1 MLTMLGRNALASP
14 ALPRPNGAVLRSMTT
29 AAQSVS
35 RWIARRRQLR
45 ALAELDDHLLRD
57 IGLAREDVRRACSQ
71 SFWMRSHEPVAA
83 SLSRPPRATSWME

>member
-57 IGLAREDVRRACSQ
+57 SLAREDVRRACSQ